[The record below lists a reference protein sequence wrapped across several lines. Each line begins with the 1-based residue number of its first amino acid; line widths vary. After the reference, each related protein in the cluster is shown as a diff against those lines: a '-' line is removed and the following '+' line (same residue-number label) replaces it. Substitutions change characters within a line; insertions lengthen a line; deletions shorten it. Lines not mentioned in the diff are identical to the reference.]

1 MKKTVTLIVSLFGLV
16 FFSTLIMAVGIEI
29 YYARK
34 FNATN
39 INVPLAN
46 LREKWGKEDKSITYN
61 GETVIF
67 YKRGFLGDSYVF
79 KINADTQ
86 MVNSK
91 FLDE

>member
-16 FFSTLIMAVGIEI
+16 FFSTLITAVGIEI

-34 FNATN
+34 FNATD

-46 LREKWGKEDKSITYN
+46 LRENWGKEDKIILYN
-61 GETVIF
+61 GEIVIF
-67 YKRGFLGDSYVF
+67 YKSGFLGDSYVF

-86 MVNSK
+86 IVNSK
-91 FLDE
+91 FLDD